1 LFHPTPLAGR
11 GAIVKKVAVM
21 TDSTC
26 CLPPELLSEY
36 HIHVVPLLIL
46 HDGDTYRDGID
57 LPVSEVYQIMR
68 RREAMPT
75 TAVPSPVD
83 FLETYRQLSEKA
95 ESILCITVTGTL
107 SGTFKAALLARKM
120 ARDEMPNTAIEVIDS
135 RTVAGSMGFIVL
147 EAARAA
153 ANGADLVGARE
164 VAQSMIPRVSFVS
177 VIDTLYYLARTGR
190 TGKASA
196 WAASLLNIKPIV
208 EIPTSE
214 GQTVPVERART
225 RAKAMKRLLEIMAE
239 RVGESPVHVMV
250 HHADMPEEAETV
262 RAQIAV
268 QFDCAELHVTEFT
281 PLMGV
286 HTGPGLV
293 GIAFY
298 KDN

>member
-1 LFHPTPLAGR
+1 
-11 GAIVKKVAVM
+11 M

-26 CLPPELLSEY
+26 CLPPELMSKY
-36 HIHVVPLLIL
+36 HIQVVPLLII
-46 HDGDTYRDGID
+46 HQGDTYRDGID
-57 LPVSEVYQIMR
+57 LPVSEVYRIMR
-68 RREAMPT
+68 RRQEMPT

-95 ESILCITVTGTL
+95 ESILCVTVTSTL
-107 SGTFKAALLARKM
+107 SGTFKAALLAREM
-120 ARDEMPNTAIEVIDS
+120 AREEMPNTAIEVIDS

-147 EAARAA
+147 AAARAA
-153 ANGADLVGARE
+153 AEGADLVSAGDAAR
-164 VAQSMIPRVSFVS
+164 SMIPRVSFVS
-177 VIDTLYYLARTGR
+177 AIDTLYYLARTGR

-196 WAASLLNIKPIV
+196 WAASVLNIKPIV

-225 RAKAMKRLLEIMAE
+225 RAKAMKRLLGIVAE

-250 HHADMPEEAETV
+250 HHADMPEEAEAV
-262 RAQIAV
+262 RAQLAA

-298 KDN
+298 KED